1 MKTIAIYYKTTADSY
16 KADWCTAFEQGVNVH
31 SNEWKAI
38 PVRDHTIIN
47 SDYGFSFNYQMFNDA
62 NKPNTSLRR
71 QIIDKFEP
79 SGKIFYTDGD
89 VLISYHDYD
98 SSRSNIDETK
108 DGRRYVRVPYG
119 HVHPSKGGKW
129 LMSPNP
135 DPKRWDKIKNDRN
148 IVVKDYDIKK
158 GDYIL
163 INLNR
168 GSEGYSGEQKN
179 AADYAIETTL
189 TLRQYTDRPIIIRMH
204 RAKGSYGEKDFN
216 RLYAWSTS
224 GEVKNV
230 IIQSKILAKKH
241 TGPDGYP
248 PILDAIRNSY
258 AVVTFASS
266 SACPAIIEG
275 KPIFVT
281 SPNCYFYD
289 MSAGQLSDI
298 EKPNINLNREKW
310 FIKYANTHFNTH
322 DLSSGYYWDIV
333 KNMI

>member
-1 MKTIAIYYKTTADSY
+1 MKTVGIYYKTTADSY
-16 KADWCTAFEQGVNVH
+16 KADWVTAFEQGVNVH
-31 SNEWKAI
+31 STEWKAI
-38 PVRDHTIIN
+38 PVRDHTIIDT
-47 SDYGFSFNYQMFNDA
+47 DYGFCFNYQMFNDA

-71 QIIDKFEP
+71 QVIDKFEP

-89 VLISYHDYD
+89 VLISYNDYD
-98 SSRSNIDETK
+98 SSSSNTNETK

-135 DPKRWDKIKNDRN
+135 DPKRWDKIKADRN
-148 IVVKDYDIKK
+148 IIVKDYNIKK

-168 GSEGYSGEQKN
+168 GTEGYSGEQKN
-179 AADYAIETTL
+179 AAEYAIETTN

-204 RAKGSYGEKDFN
+204 RARGSWGDRDFDK
-216 RLYAWSTS
+216 LYSWSTS

-230 IIQSKILAKKH
+230 IIQSKIMVKKH
-241 TGPDGYP
+241 LVNEGYP
-248 PILDAIRNSY
+248 PILEAIRNSY

-275 KPIFVT
+275 KPVFVT

-298 EKPNINLNREKW
+298 EKPNLNLNREKW
-310 FIKYANTHFNTH
+310 FLKYANTHFNTL